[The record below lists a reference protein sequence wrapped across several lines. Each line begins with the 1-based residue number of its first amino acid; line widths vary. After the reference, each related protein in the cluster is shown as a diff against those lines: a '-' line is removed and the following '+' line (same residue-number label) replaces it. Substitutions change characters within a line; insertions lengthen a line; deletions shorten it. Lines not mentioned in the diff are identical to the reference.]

1 MLVVVD
7 GFACTAA
14 ATAAIPEDD
23 DKLIWGC
30 FIVVVTGCVRRCDFV
45 VVSEV
50 GIFPPAHPI
59 AIVAELF
66 FVDV

>member
-1 MLVVVD
+1 MVDVDDVVV
-7 GFACTAA
+7 TAA
-14 ATAAIPEDD
+14 ATAAIPEEDYI
-23 DKLIWGC
+23 LIWGY
-30 FIVVVTGCVRRCDFV
+30 FSVVDTRCVRRCDFV

-59 AIVAELF
+59 AIEAELF

>member
-7 GFACTAA
+7 DVAATAA
-14 ATAAIPEDD
+14 ATAAIPEVDYM
-23 DKLIWGC
+23 LTWGY
-30 FIVVVTGCVRRCDFV
+30 FIVEVTGCVRLCDFV
-45 VVSEV
+45 AVSEV

-59 AIVAELF
+59 AIEAELF